1 MYSTPTASLPALM
14 SALDSPPSADAA
26 PLASLTRLTNSIQ
39 PPSGATEAWLRGLEH
54 ADAWVDASTFE
65 GHAAFL
71 FDLVEVMRDLGAFPA
86 HCDLLVTWTRFDL
99 PDGPS
104 VQRKEFPATRR
115 SLHMNGAPPVSLWI
129 GPYTLYHGHVRLGL
143 GTVDGNKALLD
154 WSERMTARGAMDA
167 IVTMA
172 HRWSSPSIARVAAP
186 DGVALRRA
194 IARHLDAHPEW
205 ANRLAEQ
212 HPLTHAGFVAP
223 PLTPQAQAAMLRSH
237 RRQRKQ
243 NSQASIDDYRV
254 PIEVVRALEQKETA
268 CALLRARL
276 VAPVA
281 RRLGIGAS
289 ALRAVLHE
297 SGSLTL
303 HGRQCL
309 RPDLI
314 RASAAQEVRDGSKAR
329 SPRVGAVQALFDSGQ
344 DIAAALADRRVSVKA
359 VRRTKWSTDPVWVA
373 EAIAAKAAKQAKQA
387 KEVKEVKEAGEAAV
401 VEDMEEV
408 KVEPDARD
416 PG

>member
-1 MYSTPTASLPALM
+1 M

-26 PLASLTRLTNSIQ
+26 PLASLTRLTNSLQ

-71 FDLVEVMRDLGAFPA
+71 FDLVEVMRDIGVFPA

-129 GPYTLYHGHVRLGL
+129 SPYTLYHGHVDLGL
-143 GTVDGNKALLD
+143 GMVVGDEARLD
-154 WSERMTARGAMDA
+154 WDEPMTARSAMDA
-167 IVTMA
+167 IATMA
-172 HRWSSPSIARVAAP
+172 HKWSSPPIARFAAP
-186 DGVALRRA
+186 DGVTLRRA
-194 IARHLDAHPEW
+194 IARHLVAHPEW

-237 RRQRKQ
+237 RRQRKP
-243 NSQASIDDYRV
+243 NSQASVDDYRV
-254 PIEVVRALEQKETA
+254 PIEVMKALGQKETA
-268 CALLRARL
+268 RALLRAR
-276 VAPVA
+276 AAEVA

-289 ALRAVLHE
+289 ALRAALND
-297 SGSLTL
+297 SGRLTL

-314 RASAAQEVRDGSKAR
+314 RAGAAQEIRDGSKAR
-329 SPRVGAVQALFDSGQ
+329 SSRVGAVQALFDSGQ

-359 VRRTKWSTDPVWVA
+359 VKATKWSTDPVWVT
-373 EAIAAKAAKQAKQA
+373 EAIAAKAARPM
-387 KEVKEVKEAGEAAV
+387 KEVEKAEKAEEAAV

>member
-26 PLASLTRLTNSIQ
+26 PLASLTRLTNSLQ

-71 FDLVEVMRDLGAFPA
+71 FDLVEVMRDLGVFPA
-86 HCDLLVTWTRFDL
+86 HCDLLVTWIRFDV

-104 VQRKEFPATRR
+104 VQRKEFPATRP
-115 SLHMNGAPPVSLWI
+115 SLRMNGAPPVSLWI
-129 GPYTLYHGHVRLGL
+129 GPYTLYHGHVDLGL
-143 GTVDGNKALLD
+143 GTVVGDKARLD
-154 WSERMTARGAMDA
+154 WDEPMTARGAMDA
-167 IVTMA
+167 IATMA
-172 HRWSSPSIARVAAP
+172 HKWSSPPIARVAPP

-194 IARHLDAHPEW
+194 IARHLVAHPEW

-243 NSQASIDDYRV
+243 NSQASADDYRV
-254 PIEVVRALEQKETA
+254 PIEVMKALEQKETA
-268 CALLRARL
+268 RGLVMAR

-281 RRLGIGAS
+281 GRLGIS
-289 ALRAVLHE
+289 SKALRAAIHI
-297 SGSLTL
+297 SGRLTL

-309 RPDLI
+309 RPELI
-314 RASAAQEVRDGSKAR
+314 RAGAAQEVRDGSKAR

-359 VRRTKWSTDPVWVA
+359 VKETKWSTDPVWVA
-373 EAIAAKAAKQAKQA
+373 EAIAAKAAKQ
-387 KEVKEVKEAGEAAV
+387 VKGAEEAGEAAV

-408 KVEPDARD
+408 KDEPDARD